1 MFDVGFLLNRKMK
14 KTLEFAFYSHLE
26 IFKTDLLALVNSD
39 CLTEDTFITAKRKYT
54 QSVLDYMMN
63 SIENVGA
70 SSHIRK
76 IQILHDPSACGFD
89 FEWGELNPGLVYACV
104 YFVLTG
110 KQAESAPCI
119 YFNHFVAAIIDT
131 ALQELDKQV

>member
-70 SSHIRK
+70 SSHITAWVC
-76 IQILHDPSACGFD
+76 QIRIRIVAGCFD
-89 FEWGELNPGLVYACV
+89 DLFLIMVG
-104 YFVLTG
+104 
-110 KQAESAPCI
+110 SI
-119 YFNHFVAAIIDT
+119 SI
-131 ALQELDKQV
+131 